1 MYQEKISIFNAFIV
15 AVVFYLVATPVL
27 YAARENIGV
36 TDPCASTTAMSS
48 GCATV
53 DKTVSCYNGTSCT
66 KKESCGSCSSGY
78 TLDDEELSCNGTSY
92 KYYVCKGV
100 VSAGGATVYPGVV
113 YPSTQYPVVVVP
125 GYAVV
130 DGCGALDCGCDAPWD
145 WKKVDDKDGVEYKQ
159 TYTCNKNTNCDCDYT
174 TEYRCVKGYYGTPKS
189 ANDNNPETK
198 CVQCPAVNKVNGTTS
213 GPGKTKKTDCYI
225 PSSQS
230 LTDKIGTYKF
240 STQCNAVQ

>member
-78 TLDDEELSCNGTSY
+78 TKTLQTLECNGTTYS
-92 KYYVCKGV
+92 YYVCKGV
-100 VSAGGATVYPGVV
+100 VSGGGATVYPGIVSPGIVV
-113 YPSTQYPVVVVP
+113 GP
-125 GYAVV
+125 GYVV
-130 DGCGALDCGCDAPWD
+130 ADGCSATDCNCNTWD
-145 WKKVDDKDGVEYKQ
+145 WEKVDDNDKVEHKQ
-159 TYTCNKNTNCDCDYT
+159 TYTCNKNTNCTCEYT
-174 TEYRCVKGYYGTPKS
+174 TEYRCAKGYYGEPKS
-189 ANDNNPETK
+189 AKDTDNCEP
-198 CVQCPAVNKVNGTTS
+198 CPAVDGVSGTTAAA
-213 GPGKTKKTDCYI
+213 GKTKKTDCYI
-225 PSSQS
+225 PSTVS
-230 LTDKIGTYKF
+230 LTDDIGTYKF

>member
-1 MYQEKISIFNAFIV
+1 MYQEKISIFNAFIA

-78 TLDDEELSCNGTSY
+78 TKTLQTLECNGTTYS
-92 KYYVCKGV
+92 YYVCKGV
-100 VSAGGATVYPGVV
+100 VSGGGATVFPGVV
-113 YPSTQYPVVVVP
+113 SPGTQYPVVIGP
-125 GYAVV
+125 GYAVA
-130 DGCGALDCGCDAPWD
+130 DGCSATDCNCNTWD
-145 WKKVDDKDGVEYKQ
+145 WKKVEGKDGVESKQ
-159 TYTCNKNTNCDCDYT
+159 TYTCNKNTNCKCDYT
-174 TEYRCVKGYYGTPKS
+174 TEYRCAKGYYGTATS
-189 ANDNNPETK
+189 ESSSCAS
-198 CVQCPAVNKVNGTTS
+198 CPTVDGVSGTTAS
-213 GPGKTKKTDCYI
+213 AGKTKKTDCYI

-240 STQCNAVQ
+240 STQCNAVQQ